1 MKDCGVQHIIYT
13 DISRDGMLTGPNVAA
28 TRHLTEETGLDI
40 IASGGVS
47 CMQDLENLHAEG
59 ICGAIIGK
67 ALYEGRIDLRE
78 AVKRFEKG

>member
-1 MKDCGVQHIIYT
+1 
-13 DISRDGMLTGPNVAA
+13 
-28 TRHLTEETGLDI
+28 
-40 IASGGVS
+40 
-47 CMQDLENLHAEG
+47 MQDLENLHAEG